1 MIIPQEIKE
10 VMAVLEKAGFEAYL
24 VGGCVRDLI
33 LNQKPNDWDVTTN
46 ARPPEIAKLFKKHFI
61 DNDFGMVTVLTGS
74 ADDSLREIQV
84 MPYRIERDYRDR
96 RHPGQIDFIDNLKED
111 LARRD
116 FTINAIALGLR
127 PDGTT
132 VLVDPYSGREDL
144 NKHILR
150 AVGQPAERFAED
162 ALRMMRAVRL
172 ATTLDFEI
180 EKKTLAAIRKNASL
194 LRNISAERIR
204 DELVK
209 TIMSPRAAEGVEL
222 FQRVGLLEYII
233 PELENSR
240 RVDQNKHH
248 IYDVYEHS
256 IRSLRYA
263 AEQGFNLH
271 VRLAA
276 LLHDIGKPETKSGQG
291 EEATFYN
298 HEVVGAAMTEKIM
311 RRLKFPV
318 RDVRRVKKLV
328 RYHLFYYNVGEV
340 GDSSVRKLIR
350 QVGLENMPDLIRVR
364 MADRIGSGVP
374 KAKPYKLRH
383 LEYVIERLARDPIS
397 TEMLAVGGHDV
408 MKVLNIP
415 PGPKIGQILTVLLEQ
430 VLEDPVFNQKDVLV
444 KMVEELGGLS
454 DRELSERAARAKE
467 EIEKVKQEED
477 LSIREK
483 FHVK

>member
-1 MIIPQEIKE
+1 MIIPEEAKKIVE
-10 VMAVLEKAGFEAYL
+10 ALEKAGYEAYL
-24 VGGCVRDLI
+24 VGGCVRDLV

-74 ADDSLREIQV
+74 RDETLREIQV
-84 MPYRIERDYRDR
+84 MPYRIEKDYRDQ
-96 RHPGQIDFIDNLKED
+96 RHPGQIDFIDDLKED

-116 FTINAIALGLR
+116 FTINAIALGFH

-132 VLVDPYSGREDL
+132 VLVDPYNGREDL
-144 NKHILR
+144 DKHILR
-150 AVGQPAERFAED
+150 AVGKPEERFAED

-180 EKKTLAAIRKNASL
+180 EKKTLEAVQHNAHL
-194 LRNISAERIR
+194 LKNISAERIQY
-204 DELVK
+204 ELVK
-209 TIMSPRAAEGVEL
+209 IVLSKRAAEGIDL
-222 FQRVGLLEYII
+222 LRRVGLLAHII
-233 PELENSR
+233 PELEQSYQ
-240 RVDQNKHH
+240 VGQNKHH

-256 IRSLRYA
+256 IRSLGFA

-298 HEVVGAAMTEKIM
+298 HEVVGAAIAGKIL
-311 RRLKFPV
+311 RRLKFPA
-318 RDVRRVKKLV
+318 RDVKRVVKLV
-328 RYHLFYYNVGEV
+328 RYHLFYYNVDEV
-340 GDSSVRKLIR
+340 GEASVRKLIR
-350 QVGLENMPDLIRVR
+350 QVGLENMPDLIKVR

-383 LEYVIERLARDPIS
+383 LEYMIERLARDPIS
-397 TEMLAVGGHDV
+397 TDMLAVSGHDI
-408 MKVLNIP
+408 MKLLGIE
-415 PGPKIGQILTVLLEQ
+415 PGPKVGQILGILLEQ
-430 VLEDPVFNQKDVLV
+430 VLEDPSKNKKKTLTEEVQKLGRLSGQ
-444 KMVEELGGLS
+444 ELA
-454 DRELSERAARAKE
+454 EKAAQSKT
-467 EIEKVKQEED
+467 EIEKVKEEED